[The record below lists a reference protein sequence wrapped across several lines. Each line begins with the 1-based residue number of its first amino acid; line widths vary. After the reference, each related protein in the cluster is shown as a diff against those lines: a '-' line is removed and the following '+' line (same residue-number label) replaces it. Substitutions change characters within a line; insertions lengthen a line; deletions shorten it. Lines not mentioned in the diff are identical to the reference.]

1 MSTLYY
7 AFGYFDP
14 EQIPQQVFGVKK
26 KLLDLIDFYA
36 VRLSKNAV
44 N

>member
-1 MSTLYY
+1 MHLATLIQNKSLNKYL
-7 AFGYFDP
+7 
-14 EQIPQQVFGVKK
+14 ELKK

>member
-26 KLLDLIDFYA
+26 KNYWT
-36 VRLSKNAV
+36 
-44 N
+44 